1 MVSTIADVRRLI
13 TAVTV
18 IVTFGCVDLLAEQ
31 VPEGAYAAAQERL
44 ELIQKDVLSGTG
56 MYKNFYRYFGVER
69 KDEIV
74 NAYLGEAIKS
84 VRLRFD
90 GIESLDPSGNGVIQ
104 NSDFIRYVFHVLIND
119 EINHTFHVTTRE
131 DSMWVCTGGGMGSER
146 IYKIVHSLLRA
157 NADKSNYECYYLWF
171 SNYKYALIND
181 GGNYYIIPA
190 NDNAASVLKE
200 SVLFDEDVFYLPT
213 RFSDALPFIQKE
225 VPKIRRAIKES
236 TIE

>member
-13 TAVTV
+13 AAVML
-18 IVTFGCVDLLAEQ
+18 IVTCVCVDLLAEQ
-31 VPEGAYAAAQERL
+31 VPEDAYAAAQERL
-44 ELIQKDVLSGTG
+44 ELIQNDVLNGSG
-56 MYKNFYRYFGVER
+56 MYKNFYKYFGIER
-69 KDEIV
+69 KEEIV

-119 EINHTFHVTTRE
+119 EIKHTFHVTTRE
-131 DSMWVCTGGGMGSER
+131 DSMWVCTGGGMGAEQ
-146 IYKIVHSLLRA
+146 IYKIVHSLLRE

-171 SNYKYALIND
+171 SNYRYALIND

-190 NDNAASVLKE
+190 NDHAASVLKE
-200 SVLFDEDVFYLPT
+200 SVRFDEDVFYLPT

-225 VPKIRRAIKES
+225 VPRIRRAIKES
-236 TIE
+236 AIN